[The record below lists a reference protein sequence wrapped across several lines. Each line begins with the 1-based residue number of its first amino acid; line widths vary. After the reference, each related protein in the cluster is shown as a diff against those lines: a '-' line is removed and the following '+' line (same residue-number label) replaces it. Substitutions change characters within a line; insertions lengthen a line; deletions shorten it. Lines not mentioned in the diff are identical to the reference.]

1 MTNRARPIIYTA
13 CFGDHDQPVDI
24 PDLDHVADLVCFTDD
39 PTLQARLPHWRV
51 FLRRSVFRTPR
62 MDAKWLKMSACHL
75 FPDRQWSIYIDS
87 SVRVKE
93 PHLMLQRCHYALGG
107 THGVQGVNPGVSIA
121 LFEHPE
127 DPQRSL
133 EAEAVFSMTMP
144 KYAGEPCVE
153 QVAHYRQAGFLA
165 DDPSYRLYAGGCIA
179 RCHTVQIALFEK
191 AWFDECVHWS
201 VQDQLSLPYVLRQLS
216 ITPGI
221 IPGSIYD
228 NEFLMRVWSG
238 SAR

>member
-1 MTNRARPIIYTA
+1 MTNTRPIIYTA

-39 PTLQARLPHWRV
+39 PSLAQKIPHWRV
-51 FLRRSVFRTPR
+51 FLRRSVFKTPR
-62 MDAKWLKMSACHL
+62 MDAKWFKMSACHL

-87 SVRVKE
+87 SVRVKD
-93 PHLMLQRCHYALGG
+93 PFLMLQRAAHALGLRR
-107 THGVQGVNPGVSIA
+107 TDPALA

-127 DPQRSL
+127 DPLRSL
-133 EAEAVFSMTMP
+133 EAEATFSMTMP
-144 KYAGEPCVE
+144 KYAGEPCIE

-179 RCHTVQIALFEK
+179 RCHVRQIDLFEK

-201 VQDQLSLPYVLRQLS
+201 VQDQLSLPYVLWQLS
-216 ITPGI
+216 VTPGI